1 MAQADS
7 MNSITTASVSSR
19 RRFLSH
25 AAGVAAGGTALA
37 LATVSATTDAAASL
51 ASLASSDVDPIIA
64 LIEEYRTV
72 AKTTTAAASEH
83 SRREGML
90 IEQGLGLSPFISV
103 LDVSGPG
110 AAHPMV
116 VYDHGYVDRLL
127 PPDRFS
133 EPNAAAHASLDAQV
147 WRHNAIMGDSQHVMY
162 AAMDVE
168 LEVLDTIVWTSA
180 TTIAGA
186 VALLEFWSE
195 IRKASREALQ
205 DHQIDTLILSIA
217 GALRDLHPNVTVTA

>member
-110 AAHPMV
+110 PA
-116 VYDHGYVDRLL
+116 
-127 PPDRFS
+127 RFMIT
-133 EPNAAAHASLDAQV
+133 D
-147 WRHNAIMGDSQHVMY
+147 M
-162 AAMDVE
+162 
-168 LEVLDTIVWTSA
+168 
-180 TTIAGA
+180 
-186 VALLEFWSE
+186 
-195 IRKASREALQ
+195 
-205 DHQIDTLILSIA
+205 
-217 GALRDLHPNVTVTA
+217 